1 MEMQVPLGGF
11 AMRVVELCR
20 SCGHER
26 EAHGEDGRCG
36 ESIEMVVDEVGME
49 MSLPCD
55 CPGWP
60 GR

>member
-1 MEMQVPLGGF
+1 
-11 AMRVVELCR
+11 MRVVELCR

-36 ESIEMVVDEVGME
+36 ESIEMVVDEAGLEV
-49 MSLPCD
+49 SLPCD